1 MGTVCHL
8 LADMDDSYFPLNFSS
23 DWSCLEGFGLWLLQ
37 SSTEAEFK
45 TFSCS
50 KLLEKD
56 VITQPGHKSSW
67 HVFLWYRDSDD
78 LCSTQQ
84 QRSQEKLCKSNL
96 LFFSEEAKLT
106 NTYLQ
111 WRSTLKWKHSHLNL
125 GSGTFSCLELS
136 IIIYSGLMSLRCA
149 QPWSTLHTP
158 HAPLS
163 LSSHSMQVLSGRK
176 NPMTYFPNLFQ
187 LLQAKNSLCNL
198 NTFFSNHSNH
208 LHGVLFS
215 KEIKIHL
222 TVCGGCYQIL
232 CFANLN
238 SNDFGIWVE
247 STGYI
252 RTNNWSVWQAKLF
265 LVSSIFYKRQIFC
278 HSRINP

>member
-1 MGTVCHL
+1 MTLTFPSISPLTGLVWKGLVCG
-8 LADMDDSYFPLNFSS
+8 YCKVPQRLNSRHSAVQNFWRRMSS
-23 DWSCLEGFGLWLLQ
+23 RSLDTNHPG
-37 SSTEAEFK
+37 
-45 TFSCS
+45 TFSCGTGTVTTS
-50 KLLEKD
+50 VPHSSRGAKKNSASPICCSFQQKLNLQTLISSEGALE
-56 VITQPGHKSSW
+56 I
-67 HVFLWYRDSDD
+67 
-78 LCSTQQ
+78 
-84 QRSQEKLCKSNL
+84 
-96 LFFSEEAKLT
+96 
-106 NTYLQ
+106 
-111 WRSTLKWKHSHLNL
+111 KWKHSHLNL
-125 GSGTFSCLELS
+125 GSSTFSCLELS

-198 NTFFSNHSNH
+198 NTFFSNHSNR

-222 TVCGGCYQIL
+222 TVCGGCYRIL

-252 RTNNWSVWQAKLF
+252 RTNN
-265 LVSSIFYKRQIFC
+265 
-278 HSRINP
+278 

>member
-96 LFFSEEAKLT
+96 LFFSAEAKLT

-111 WRSTLKWKHSHLNL
+111 WRSTLEWKHLHLNL

-136 IIIYSGLMSLRCA
+136 IIIYSGLMSHYMCT
-149 QPWSTLHTP
+149 TLLNSA
-158 HAPLS
+158 HATRPS
-163 LSSHSMQVLSGRK
+163 L
-176 NPMTYFPNLFQ
+176 P
-187 LLQAKNSLCNL
+187 
-198 NTFFSNHSNH
+198 FFS
-208 LHGVLFS
+208 LHASAFWK
-215 KEIKIHL
+215 KESYDL
-222 TVCGGCYQIL
+222 L
-232 CFANLN
+232 
-238 SNDFGIWVE
+238 
-247 STGYI
+247 
-252 RTNNWSVWQAKLF
+252 
-265 LVSSIFYKRQIFC
+265 
-278 HSRINP
+278 P